1 MNYYPTSKILGEQ
14 RFGFGPRLGQ
24 ETYYSPLEQLDKK
37 PFVHQSIQ
45 ALPTTESILITIGE
59 NREQR
64 KKAKGDE
71 QKMQAMKKEAQ
82 SFLRTHY
89 RQQSQARHL
98 QSVETPYGFQE
109 RIIQFWSNHFAISV
123 DNRKLM
129 PLAASIEN
137 DVIRQHWNGNFG
149 DMLMSSSKHPAML
162 LYLDNQL
169 SVGPNSKVG
178 KRRDKGLNENLA
190 REILELHT
198 LGVDSSYN
206 QQDVIALAKAI
217 SGWGIKFKSPNAGF
231 RFASDLHEPG
241 AITLLGKAYS
251 QSGVLQGE
259 SCLQM
264 LATHKDTAEHL
275 VYKLCQH
282 FIGHTPKELSEQMV
296 AEYLKSDGDLL
307 PIYRLLLNSKEA
319 GTPKPNRFRPPKEWL
334 FAVLR
339 SADISLN
346 EKQVLNT
353 LNTLGQPPFKPGSPA
368 GWSDQDRDYNS
379 PSALTQ
385 RMQVANRLASAV
397 IKSAR
402 TSGEKPKVVVDKVI
416 ATLYGDAIDEHTQI
430 VLSKSDSAAMQ
441 LSLLWLSP
449 QFQYR

>member
-14 RFGFGPRLGQ
+14 RFGFGPKLGQ
-24 ETYYSPLEQLDKK
+24 KTYYSPLEQLDKK

-64 KKAKGDE
+64 KKAKADE

-137 DVIRQHWNGNFG
+137 DVVRKYWNGNFS
-149 DMLMSSSKHPAML
+149 DMLMASSKHPAML

-169 SVGPNSKVG
+169 SIGPNSKVG

-198 LGVDSSYN
+198 LGVDGFYT

-217 SGWGIKFKSPNAGF
+217 SGWGIKFQSPNAGF
-231 RFASDLHEPG
+231 RFANNLHEPG
-241 AITLLGKAYS
+241 SITLLGKSYA
-251 QSGVLQGE
+251 QSGISQGE
-259 SCLQM
+259 SCLEA
-264 LATHKDTAEHL
+264 LANHKDTAKHL
-275 VYKLCQH
+275 VDKLCQY
-282 FIGHTPKELSEQMV
+282 FIGDTPKELSEQMV
-296 AEYLKSDGDLL
+296 AIYRKGDGDLL
-307 PIYRLLLNSKEA
+307 PVYRLLLGSKEA
-319 GTPKPNRFRPPKEWL
+319 NEPKPNRFRPPKEWL

-339 SADISLN
+339 SADIPLN
-346 EKQVLNT
+346 DKQALNT

-385 RMQVANRLASAV
+385 RMQVANRLASIT
-397 IKSAR
+397 IKSAKA
-402 TSGEKPKVVVDKVI
+402 SGTKPKAVVDNVI
-416 ATLYGDAIDEHTQI
+416 AALYGDAIDEHTQI
-430 VLSKSDSAAMQ
+430 VLNKADSAAMQ

>member
-1 MNYYPTSKILGEQ
+1 MNYYPTSKIVGEQ

-24 ETYYSPLEQLDKK
+24 TAYYSPLEQLDKT
-37 PFVHQSIQ
+37 PFIHQSIQ
-45 ALPTTESILITIGE
+45 ALPTTESILITVGE

-89 RQQSQARHL
+89 RQQAQARHL

-109 RIIQFWSNHFAISV
+109 RIVQFWSNHFAISV

-137 DVIRQHWNGNFG
+137 DVVRKHWNGNFG
-149 DMLMSSSKHPAML
+149 DMLMASSKHPAML

-169 SVGPNSKVG
+169 SIGPNSKVG

-198 LGVDSSYN
+198 LGVDSAYN

-217 SGWGIKFKSPNAGF
+217 SGWGIKFQSPNAGF
-231 RFASDLHEPG
+231 RFANNLHELG
-241 AITLLGKAYS
+241 SITLLGKSYS
-251 QSGVLQGE
+251 QSGVSQGE
-259 SCLQM
+259 SCLQT
-264 LATHKDTAEHL
+264 LATHKDTATHL
-275 VYKLCQH
+275 VGKLCQH
-282 FIGHTPKELSEQMV
+282 FIGDTPKELSNQMV
-296 AEYLKSDGDLL
+296 AAYLKGNGDLL
-307 PIYRLLLNSKEA
+307 PVYRLLLSSEQASEPN
-319 GTPKPNRFRPPKEWL
+319 PNRFRPPKEWL

-339 SADISLN
+339 SAEIPLDD
-346 EKQVLNT
+346 KQVLNT

-385 RMQVANRLASAV
+385 RIQVANRLASIT
-397 IKSAR
+397 IKSAKA
-402 TSGEKPKVVVDKVI
+402 SGIKPKVVVDNVI
-416 ATLYGDAIDEHTQI
+416 AVLYGDAIDEHTQI
-430 VLSKSDSAAMQ
+430 VLNKADSAAMQ

>member
-1 MNYYPTSKILGEQ
+1 MNYYPTSKIVGEQ

-24 ETYYSPLEQLDKK
+24 TAYYSPLEQLDKK
-37 PFVHQSIQ
+37 PFVHQSIH
-45 ALPTTESILITIGE
+45 ALPTTESILITVGE

-89 RQQSQARHL
+89 QQQAQARHL

-137 DVIRQHWNGNFG
+137 DVIRQHWNGNFS
-149 DMLMSSSKHPAML
+149 DMLMASSKHPAML

-169 SVGPNSKVG
+169 SIGPNSKVG

-198 LGVDSSYN
+198 LGVDGSYT

-217 SGWGIKFKSPNAGF
+217 SGWGIKFQSPNAGF
-231 RFASDLHEPG
+231 RFANNLHEPG
-241 AITLLGKAYS
+241 SITLLGKSYS
-251 QSGVLQGE
+251 QSGISQGE
-259 SCLQM
+259 SCLQT
-264 LATHKDTAEHL
+264 LATHKDTAKHL
-275 VYKLCQH
+275 VDKLCQH
-282 FIGHTPKELSEQMV
+282 FIGDMPKDLSEQMV
-296 AEYLKSDGDLL
+296 AAYLKGNGDLL
-307 PIYRLLLNSKEA
+307 PVYRLLLGSKEA
-319 GTPKPNRFRPPKEWL
+319 NEPKPNRFRPPKEWL

-339 SADISLN
+339 SADIPLN
-346 EKQVLNT
+346 DKQALNT

-385 RMQVANRLASAV
+385 RMQVANRLASIA
-397 IKSAR
+397 IKSAKA
-402 TSGEKPKVVVDKVI
+402 SGTKPKVVVDDVI
-416 ATLYGDAIDEHTQI
+416 AALYGDAIDEHTQI
-430 VLSKSDSAAMQ
+430 VLSKADSAAMQ

>member
-1 MNYYPTSKILGEQ
+1 MNYYPTSKIVGEQ

-24 ETYYSPLEQLDKK
+24 TAYYSPLEQLDKK
-37 PFVHQSIQ
+37 PFIHQSIQ
-45 ALPTTESILITIGE
+45 ALPTTESILVTVGE

-64 KKAKGDE
+64 KKAKGDD

-89 RQQSQARHL
+89 RQQAQARHL

-109 RIIQFWSNHFAISV
+109 RIVQFWSNHFAISV

-137 DVIRQHWNGNFG
+137 DVVRKHWNGNFG
-149 DMLMSSSKHPAML
+149 DMLMASSKHPAML

-169 SVGPNSKVG
+169 SIGPNSKVG

-198 LGVDSSYN
+198 LGVDSAYN

-217 SGWGIKFKSPNAGF
+217 SGWGIKFQSPNAGF
-231 RFASDLHEPG
+231 RFANNLHEPG
-241 AITLLGKAYS
+241 SITLLGKSYS
-251 QSGVLQGE
+251 QSGVSQGE
-259 SCLQM
+259 SCLQT
-264 LATHKDTAEHL
+264 LATHKDTATHL
-275 VYKLCQH
+275 VGKLCQH
-282 FIGHTPKELSEQMV
+282 FIGDTPKELSNQMV
-296 AEYLKSDGDLL
+296 AAYLKGNGDLL
-307 PIYRLLLNSKEA
+307 PVYRLLLSSEQASEPN
-319 GTPKPNRFRPPKEWL
+319 PNRFRPPKEWL

-385 RMQVANRLASAV
+385 RIQVANRLASIT
-397 IKSAR
+397 IKSAKA
-402 TSGEKPKVVVDKVI
+402 SGIKPKTVVDNVI
-416 ATLYGDAIDEHTQI
+416 AALYGDAIDEHTLI
-430 VLSKSDSAAMQ
+430 VLNKADSAAMQ

>member
-14 RFGFGPRLGQ
+14 RFGFGPKLGQ
-24 ETYYSPLEQLDKK
+24 TAYYSPLEQLDKK
-37 PFVHQSIQ
+37 PFIHQAIQ
-45 ALPTTESILITIGE
+45 DLPSTESILIKIGE
-59 NREQR
+59 NRVQR
-64 KKAKGDE
+64 MKSKGDE

-82 SFLRTHY
+82 SFLRTNY
-89 RQQSQARHL
+89 RQQVQARLL
-98 QSVETPYGFQE
+98 QSVATPYGFQE

-137 DVIRQHWNGNFG
+137 DVIRQHWNGNFS
-149 DMLMSSSKHPAML
+149 DMLMASSKHPAML

-169 SVGPNSKVG
+169 SIGPNSKVG
-178 KRRDKGLNENLA
+178 KRRNKGLNENLA

-198 LGVDSSYN
+198 LGVNGSYT
-206 QQDVIALAKAI
+206 QQDVIALAKSI
-217 SGWGIKFKSPNAGF
+217 SGWGIKFKSPDAGF
-231 RFASDLHEPG
+231 RFANNLHEPG
-241 AITLLGKAYS
+241 SITLLGKSYS
-251 QSGVLQGE
+251 QKGISQGE

-264 LATHKDTAEHL
+264 LATHKNTAKHL
-275 VYKLCQH
+275 VNKLCQH
-282 FIGHTPKELSEQMV
+282 FIGDTPKDLSEQMV
-296 AEYLKSDGDLL
+296 AAYSKGNGDLL
-307 PIYRLLLNSKEA
+307 PVYRLLLSSEEA
-319 GTPKPNRFRPPKEWL
+319 NEPKPNRFRPPKEWL

-339 SADISLN
+339 SADIPLN
-346 EKQVLNT
+346 DKQALNT

-385 RMQVANRLASAV
+385 RMQVANRLASIA
-397 IKSAR
+397 IKSAKS
-402 TSGEKPKVVVDKVI
+402 SGEKPKAVVDHVI
-416 ATLYGDAIDEHTQI
+416 AALYGDAIDEHTQI
-430 VLSKSDSAAMQ
+430 VLNKADSAAMQ

>member
-1 MNYYPTSKILGEQ
+1 MNYYPTLKIVGEQ

-24 ETYYSPLEQLDKK
+24 TAYYSPLEQLDKK
-37 PFVHQSIQ
+37 PFIHQSIQ
-45 ALPTTESILITIGE
+45 ALPTTESILITVGE

-89 RQQSQARHL
+89 RQQAQARHL

-109 RIIQFWSNHFAISV
+109 RIVQFWSNHFAISV

-137 DVIRQHWNGNFG
+137 DVVRKHWNGNFG
-149 DMLMSSSKHPAML
+149 DMLMASSKHPAML

-169 SVGPNSKVG
+169 SIGPNSKVG

-198 LGVDSSYN
+198 LGVDGAYN

-217 SGWGIKFKSPNAGF
+217 SGWGIKFQSPNAGF
-231 RFASDLHEPG
+231 RFANNLHEPG
-241 AITLLGKAYS
+241 SLTLLGKSYS
-251 QSGVLQGE
+251 QSGVSQGE
-259 SCLQM
+259 SCLQT
-264 LATHKDTAEHL
+264 LATHKDTAKHL
-275 VYKLCQH
+275 VGKLCQH
-282 FIGHTPKELSEQMV
+282 FIGDTPKELSNQMV
-296 AEYLKSDGDLL
+296 AAYLKGNGDLL
-307 PIYRLLLNSKEA
+307 PVYRLLLSSEQASEPN
-319 GTPKPNRFRPPKEWL
+319 PNRFRPPKEWL

-339 SADISLN
+339 SAEIPLDD
-346 EKQVLNT
+346 KQVLNT

-368 GWSDQDRDYNS
+368 GWSDQDRDHNS

-385 RMQVANRLASAV
+385 RMQVANRLASIT
-397 IKSAR
+397 IKSGKAC
-402 TSGEKPKVVVDKVI
+402 GIKPKAVVDNVI
-416 ATLYGDAIDEHTQI
+416 AVLYGDAIDEHTQI
-430 VLSKSDSAAMQ
+430 VLNKADSAAMQ